1 MQSDCETKD
10 VEDSFEENTRTL
22 TLTFSTPRAWVP
34 LHCLLL
40 PNQIDLQR
48 CTYCYVR
55 YKFYD
60 QEAFTSQMVHPLVTE
75 GADGQTTVDFKGNRT
90 ARMRMTQPLLWY
102 LREERLEVQLWVSFN
117 KDKTRR
123 PTDTDRLVGSAFVDM
138 SSLAKMSNQKLSLSG
153 K

>member
-1 MQSDCETKD
+1 
-10 VEDSFEENTRTL
+10 
-22 TLTFSTPRAWVP
+22 
-34 LHCLLL
+34 
-40 PNQIDLQR
+40 
-48 CTYCYVR
+48 
-55 YKFYD
+55 
-60 QEAFTSQMVHPLVTE
+60 MVHPLVTE